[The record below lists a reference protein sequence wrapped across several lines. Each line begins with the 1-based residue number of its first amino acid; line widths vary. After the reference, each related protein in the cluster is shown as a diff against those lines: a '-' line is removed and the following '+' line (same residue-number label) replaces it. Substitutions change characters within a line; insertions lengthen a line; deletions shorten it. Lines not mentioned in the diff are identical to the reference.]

1 MFSKSTIKYIQSL
14 QQKKF
19 RDESRAFVAEGPKV
33 VLELLNS
40 GHFTCNGVYATQEWM
55 EEMGPGLGNRLE
67 GRLHIIRDFE
77 LEKIA
82 SYSTPNRVVAIF
94 EQRDPMPVIDVSGHT
109 LLLDDIRDP
118 GNFGTIIRTADWF
131 GVENIICSESCVDM
145 YNPKVVQSTMASLG
159 AVNVVY
165 TSLAGW
171 LKTHQDIPRYAA
183 VLGGDAIPAGG
194 LPAEA
199 ILVIGN
205 ESAGI
210 SDEVRALCDHT
221 ITISR
226 KGMAESL
233 NAAVATGILLY
244 CFTSA

>member
-1 MFSKSTIKYIQSL
+1 MAQN
-14 QQKKF
+14 
-19 RDESRAFVAEGPKV
+19 P
-33 VLELLNS
+33 
-40 GHFTCNGVYATQEWM
+40 
-55 EEMGPGLGNRLE
+55 PG
-67 GRLHIIRDFE
+67 
-77 LEKIA
+77 
-82 SYSTPNRVVAIF
+82 YS
-94 EQRDPMPVIDVSGHT
+94 
-109 LLLDDIRDP
+109 
-118 GNFGTIIRTADWF
+118 
-131 GVENIICSESCVDM
+131 
-145 YNPKVVQSTMASLG
+145 
-159 AVNVVY
+159 
-165 TSLAGW
+165 
-171 LKTHQDIPRYAA
+171 RYAA